1 MFERI
6 LIGFDF
12 SACGGQALAVARQNF
27 PAARRRLMFVAD
39 AEPKAPSALDL
50 LGEGSGVYGEMERGR
65 VRLDVLRE
73 LDETVVSVVGRPAEA
88 LLEEAQRWGA
98 DLIVLGTH
106 GRRGLD
112 HLFFGS
118 VAEQVVRRAQV
129 PVLTVR
135 EVVERAK
142 TSAPKATSESDVH
155 GMTPAPGLAE
165 GSAG

>member
-12 SACGGQALAVARQNF
+12 SACGEQALAVARQNF

-39 AEPKAPSALDL
+39 AEPMAPTALEL
-50 LGEGSGVYGEMERGR
+50 LSVGGNVYDEMERGR
-65 VRLDVLRE
+65 IRLDVLRDV
-73 LDETVVSVVGRPAEA
+73 DETTCTVVGHPAEA

-106 GRRGLD
+106 GRRGLE

-118 VAEQVVRRAQV
+118 VAQHVVREAQV
-129 PVLTVR
+129 PVMTVR
-135 EVVERAK
+135 EAVSRARSSERT
-142 TSAPKATSESDVH
+142 TSAGRAGH
-155 GMTPAPGLAE
+155 GVRLNQDTE
-165 GSAG
+165 